1 MTEGGG
7 GVGGSL
13 LRRMSTIR
21 HRQSRV
27 GSTVGESTA
36 STTHSPHTLQP
47 AASGVRRPSQIH
59 RFHGEIEF
67 TGLNQTARVRPVNFR
82 MIWECTVKGF

>member
-1 MTEGGG
+1 MADMSGDGGGGGG
-7 GVGGSL
+7 GVGGGFM
-13 LRRMSTIR
+13 RQMSTIR

-36 STTHSPHTLQP
+36 STAHSPHTLLP
-47 AASGVRRPSQIH
+47 SASIRRPSQIH

-67 TGLNQTARVRPVNFR
+67 TGLNQTARQRRDEMNIR
-82 MIWECTVKGF
+82 